1 MGIWFFPHG
10 RKCQRSYNV
19 ICQLWGYSFML
30 YHIWPMQI
38 WYNIKS
44 YRIVDKCLGPKVPKM
59 LGPRNS
65 VEATAPWPPLLYR
78 RWPIGRYVLP
88 LPKWIMESLKFFIS
102 LQGGFTRNQYGN
114 VIPALEKNRVGFFPI
129 WVAPATNMGKKF
141 SSWVTNG
148 TFYFPHEWL
157 SRSGEN
163 KFPHEWRSHEW
174 GNLFSPLLLS
184 HSWGK

>member
-1 MGIWFFPHG
+1 MQLRYVSTISTMGIWFFPHG
-10 RKCQRSYNV
+10 RKYQGSYNVICQLWGYGFFPMVENV

-30 YHIWPMQI
+30 YHIRPMQI

-65 VEATAPWPPLLYR
+65 DEATAPWPPLLYR

-114 VIPALEKNRVGFFPI
+114 VIPALEKNRVG
-129 WVAPATNMGKKF
+129 
-141 SSWVTNG
+141 
-148 TFYFPHEWL
+148 
-157 SRSGEN
+157 
-163 KFPHEWRSHEW
+163 
-174 GNLFSPLLLS
+174 
-184 HSWGK
+184 

>member
-1 MGIWFFPHG
+1 
-10 RKCQRSYNV
+10 
-19 ICQLWGYSFML
+19 
-30 YHIWPMQI
+30 MQI

-65 VEATAPWPPLLYR
+65 DEATAPWPPLLYR

-114 VIPALEKNRVGFFPI
+114 VIPALEKNRVGFFPYEWRQPRI
-129 WVAPATNMGKKF
+129 WEKN
-141 SSWVTNG
+141 
-148 TFYFPHEWL
+148 FPHE
-157 SRSGEN
+157 SRMAHFIFPMNGLAGVVKINFPMSGEATN
-163 KFPHEWRSHEW
+163 GEIYFYHDC
-174 GNLFSPLLLS
+174 
-184 HSWGK
+184 